1 MTLVLWG
8 FFMMLAGVVLGYLL
22 DRSNPRQN
30 LKRRRQDLAEA
41 FIDRLEKKK

>member
-8 FFMMLAGVVLGYLL
+8 LFMTVVGLALGYLL

-30 LKRRRQDLAEA
+30 LKRRRHDLAEA
-41 FIDRLEKKK
+41 FTDRLEKRK